1 MNTLQMIKDRIES
14 ANRLHQ
20 ARLSITKY
28 RGVDSTVHRSDNE
41 VHGTFV
47 YRGQSYTK

>member
-14 ANRLHQ
+14 ANRLHE

-28 RGVDSTVHRSDNE
+28 RGVNSNVHRSADE
-41 VHGTFV
+41 THGTFV
-47 YRGQSYTK
+47 YRGHSYTK